1 MSRYLGIDYGEKRIG
16 LSISD
21 ITGLIASSLTAIDA
35 EKDVLKELD
44 AVIEKYSIG
53 EIVIGFPKNM
63 NNTIGEK
70 AKTILE
76 FVDILKDHVEIPIH
90 LWDERLTTRE
100 ATRVLIKA
108 DISRKKRKKVVDSMA
123 SQLIL
128 QGFLDRK
135 NACS

>member
-16 LSISD
+16 LAISD

-35 EKDVLKELD
+35 EKGVLKQIDL
-44 AVIEKYSIG
+44 VIAEHSVG
-53 EIVIGFPKNM
+53 EIVVGFPKNM

-76 FVDILKDHVEIPIH
+76 FVDILKKHVQIPVH
-90 LWDERLTTRE
+90 LWDERLTTKE
-100 ATRVLIKA
+100 ASRVLIKA
-108 DISRKKRKKVVDSMA
+108 DVSRKKRKKVIDSMA